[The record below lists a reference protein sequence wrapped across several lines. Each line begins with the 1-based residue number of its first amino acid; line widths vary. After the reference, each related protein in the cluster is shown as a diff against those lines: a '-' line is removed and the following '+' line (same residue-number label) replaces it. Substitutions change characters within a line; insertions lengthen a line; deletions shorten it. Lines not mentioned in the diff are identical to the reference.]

1 MHNQNK
7 NKNLEY
13 HSVVSRAHASTKV
26 VDVAKFIVTI
36 KEAPGNIFPCRVR
49 QYLHLYTNF
58 WEKG

>member
-36 KEAPGNIFPCRVR
+36 KEAPGGLTENAGPENGGPNRR
-49 QYLHLYTNF
+49 A
-58 WEKG
+58 